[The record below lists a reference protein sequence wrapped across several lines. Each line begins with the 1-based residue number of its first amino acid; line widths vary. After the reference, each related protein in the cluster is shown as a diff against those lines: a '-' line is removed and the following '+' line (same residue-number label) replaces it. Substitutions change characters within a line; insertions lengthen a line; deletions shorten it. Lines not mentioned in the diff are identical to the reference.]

1 VITHADDG
9 LQVTGDVT
17 IATVSALFDAG
28 LKAQKN
34 DKTSNGVGDMGVD
47 FSRLGKVDSSAVSL
61 MLVWLR
67 EAQRNK
73 VSLRFIHVPGNLLSL
88 AKLYGVAELLTL
100 STAE

>member
-1 VITHADDG
+1 MITRTGDG
-9 LQVTGDVT
+9 LQVAGLQVSGDVT
-17 IATVSALFDAG
+17 MATVSALLNQG
-28 LKAQKN
+28 LKPQAN
-34 DKTSNGVGDMGVD
+34 SNMVID
-47 FSRLGKVDSSAVSL
+47 FARLEKVDSSAVSL

-73 VSLRFIHVPGNLLSL
+73 VSLRFIHVPYNLMSL

>member
-1 VITHADDG
+1 MVKVGTVLVFSIVIMA
-9 LQVTGDVT
+9 VN
-17 IATVSALFDAG
+17 ATRTTTCVPGGGS
-28 LKAQKN
+28 
-34 DKTSNGVGDMGVD
+34 GVGDRVVD

-73 VSLRFIHVPGNLLSL
+73 VALRFIHVPDNLMSL

>member
-1 VITHADDG
+1 MITRTEDR
-9 LQVTGDVT
+9 LQVTGNVT
-17 IATVSALFDAG
+17 IATVSALFSAG
-28 LKAQKN
+28 LKARE
-34 DKTSNGVGDMGVD
+34 NGKASSGMGDMAVD
-47 FSRLGKVDSSAVSL
+47 FSGLEKVDSSAVSL

-73 VSLRFIHVPGNLLSL
+73 VNLRFIHVPGNLMSL

>member
-1 VITHADDG
+1 MITRTEDS

-28 LKAQKN
+28 LKARKN
-34 DKTSNGVGDMGVD
+34 GNTSNGVGMVVD

-73 VSLRFIHVPGNLLSL
+73 VNLRFIHVPGNLLSL

-100 STAE
+100 STTE

>member
-1 VITHADDG
+1 MIARTEDS

-17 IATVSALFDAG
+17 IATVSALFNAG
-28 LKAQKN
+28 LKSQKN
-34 DKTSNGVGDMGVD
+34 GSTNSGMGDMVVD
-47 FSRLGKVDSSAVSL
+47 FSRLNKVDSSAVSL

-73 VSLRFIHVPGNLLSL
+73 VSLRFTHVPGNLMSL